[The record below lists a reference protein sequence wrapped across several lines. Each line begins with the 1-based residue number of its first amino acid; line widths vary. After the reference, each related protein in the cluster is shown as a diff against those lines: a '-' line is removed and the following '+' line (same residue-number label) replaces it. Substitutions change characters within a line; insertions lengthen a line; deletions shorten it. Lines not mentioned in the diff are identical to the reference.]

1 MLVTVGNLGLRILSN
16 PIANAVQKI
25 LSGKYCA
32 TLINLYSYLFLSVMA
47 GIFAFTGNVNPF
59 SYGFEV
65 FCYSAL
71 AGVLCT
77 LGSVCLIKALHYG
90 EMSVLA
96 PLNSYK
102 CIVGLVIAFFI
113 LGEIPD
119 IIELLGVIFIIF
131 GSWFIFDTVDEGFS
145 FKLLKRKDI
154 ILRFCALFFT
164 GCEAVVLKKII
175 LLSSVS
181 VCFVLW
187 CFWGFV
193 FSLLLMFLLKIKFEL
208 LSLKDIS
215 QTLVIAICLGVM
227 QYSTNVVFKRL
238 DVGLSL
244 ALFQL
249 SGIVSV
255 FFGYKFFKERDM
267 FKKIV
272 GSVIMI
278 AGTFF
283 ILL

>member
-1 MLVTVGNLGLRILSN
+1 MLVTVGSLGLRILSN
-16 PIANAVQKI
+16 PFANAVQKL
-25 LSGKYCA
+25 LSDKYSA
-32 TLINLYSYLFLSVMA
+32 VLINLYSYLFLSLMA
-47 GIFAFTGNVNPF
+47 GIYAFTGNVNPF
-59 SYGFEV
+59 GFGNSV
-65 FCYSAL
+65 ICYSAF

-96 PLNSYK
+96 PINSYK
-102 CIVGLVIAFFI
+102 CIIGLIIGFFI

-119 IIELLGVIFIIF
+119 IIEFLGVVLIIY

-154 ILRFCALFFT
+154 ILRFCALFFS
-164 GCEAVVLKKII
+164 GAEAVVLKKII
-175 LLSSVS
+175 LLSSVD
-181 VCFVLW
+181 VCFILW

-208 LSLKDIS
+208 LSLKDILW
-215 QTLVIAICLGVM
+215 TLVIAICLGVM

-255 FFGYKFFKERDM
+255 FFGYKFFKEKDL
-267 FKKIV
+267 FKKII